1 MQRAPTTAIP
11 TLGPLALLLAALA
24 GYVDAAGF
32 LASGGYFVS
41 FMSGNSTR
49 AGVGMANAAE
59 AAGPALLL
67 IACFVAGT
75 VGGALLRRMLRG
87 ERRDGG
93 LLLAVAAMLALAA
106 LSLPMAQRLVALGLL
121 AAAMGALNLAS
132 EADGEVR
139 VGLTYMTGTLV
150 KLGLRIAEAL
160 GGGARWG
167 WLPFLALWAAL
178 VAGGVLGAL
187 VWLAAN
193 GVALW
198 LAAGFAA
205 TVALARRNAA

>member
-1 MQRAPTTAIP
+1 MATV
-11 TLGPLALLLAALA
+11 GPLAVLLAALA

-49 AGVGMANAAE
+49 AGVGMAEGAG
-59 AAGPALLL
+59 AAGIAFLL
-67 IACFVAGT
+67 IACFVGGT
-75 VGGALLRRMLRG
+75 VGGALLRRRLRH
-87 ERRDGG
+87 ERRDGA

-106 LSLPMAQRLVALGLL
+106 ALPAGQRLPALGLL

-150 KLGLRIAEAL
+150 KLGLRIADAL

-187 VWLAAN
+187 VWLAAD
-193 GVALW
+193 GIALW

-205 TVALARRNAA
+205 TVAAWLSLARRSGR